1 MRSTAFT
8 GGFRGS
14 RRRTF
19 RPLSLLA
26 LAGGIALTA
35 AACGGG
41 TKVTSASSNGG
52 ASPIVLVANIA
63 PYGQVLTTTTGFVL
77 YTYTADE
84 PGGPGCDTGC
94 LAIWPPLLLPSGEK
108 TPVGGPGVTG
118 LGTFHRGGQL
128 QVTFHGL
135 PLYTFVSDKQP
146 DQVTGQNY
154 QDSGGKWI
162 LAVEGPAAA
171 STSTSATAPPTTH
184 PAVISPPTT
193 KAPATRS
200 VVTSP
205 PATSPPST
213 SPPRTSPPTTS
224 PPPTSP
230 PTTAS
235 PPGGPG
241 F

>member
-1 MRSTAFT
+1 MRSRANT
-8 GGFRGS
+8 GGPRSSQRGEI
-14 RRRTF
+14 
-19 RPLSLLA
+19 RPVTLLT
-26 LAGGIALTA
+26 LAAGLAFTA

-41 TKVTSASSNGG
+41 TKVTSAPGKGG
-52 ASPIVLVANIA
+52 SSPIVLVANIA

-77 YTYTADE
+77 YTYTADK
-84 PGGPGCDTGC
+84 PGGPGCDAGC

-128 QVTFHGL
+128 QVTFNGL

-162 LAVEGPAAA
+162 LAVEGATAAA
-171 STSTSATAPPTTH
+171 SPATSPPTAPPTTH
-184 PAVISPPTT
+184 AAVTSPPTT
-193 KAPATRS
+193 KAPAAQP
-200 VVTSP
+200 VVTQPPATSP
-205 PATSPPST
+205 PATSPPPT
-213 SPPRTSPPTTS
+213 SPPQTSPPTTS
-224 PPPTSP
+224 
-230 PTTAS
+230 A